1 MSFAARARL
10 VNPRLGTYFSIF
22 AALFVALF
30 LLVLIFEQLSFEAG
44 PLRLLFFAMPLIV
57 YASIG
62 LSTAT
67 NETIDFFAAGRR
79 VPAGY
84 SGLVLAMSAL
94 GSTFV
99 VAGTGCFF
107 FAGFDALVLM
117 MGGLS
122 GFVAMA
128 ILLAPFY
135 RKFGAY
141 TVPSYLGRR
150 FDSTPLRIVAAM
162 VAAVPILLVLAAE
175 LRLGSSIAGRL
186 TGAAPV
192 HTLPVLIAVLT
203 IALAP
208 GGKRSFTWTAT
219 AQSIAVLMA
228 LMIGATSVSYL
239 VTGLPVPQLAHGPLV
254 RGLVR
259 SEIPQ
264 GLQVISVWPMAFELP
279 REGFQTITKPY
290 TQPFG
295 SVGMLA
301 FILGTLTIACG
312 TAAAP
317 WLLPRVA
324 ATPGVY
330 EARKSLGWAT
340 VFFGITMLTLSS
352 IAVFMRDFSLDA
364 VTSDRIGPLPQWLF
378 DAARSGFVNF
388 DAQASRV
395 SFDALQFDR
404 DAVLFALP
412 LATQLPLAFTYLMLA
427 GGLAAAMISAGAT
440 VVSLAAILGEDVARG
455 MTWEPSSKEN
465 RIWIVRGF
473 IFVAAL
479 CGGAMTVLAPA
490 DPLRLVL
497 WALSLTAASLFPI
510 LILSIWWKR
519 VTGAGTLLGLIA
531 GFSVAALAIFAG
543 EAGVIPVPGALA
555 GGLGLPVSVL
565 VAMIVSLVRPE
576 ANRHA
581 LEVVR
586 DVRVPGGQII
596 YDREMQRL
604 QLKRTSRQS

>member
-22 AALFVALF
+22 AALFAALF
-30 LLVLIFEQLSFEAG
+30 LLVLIFEQLNIGAG
-44 PLRLLFFAMPLIV
+44 PLRLLFFVAPLIA
-57 YASIG
+57 YACIG
-62 LSTAT
+62 LSTTT

-79 VPAGY
+79 VPASY
-84 SGLVLAMSAL
+84 TGLVLAVSAL
-94 GSTFV
+94 GATFV

-107 FAGFDALVLM
+107 FAGFDAIVLM

-128 ILLAPFY
+128 MLLAPFY

-141 TVPSYLGRR
+141 TVPSFIGRR
-150 FDSTPLRIVAAM
+150 FENTALRIAAAM
-162 VAAVPILLVLAAE
+162 VAAVPILLVLSAE
-175 LRLGSSIAGRL
+175 LSLASSIGGRL
-186 TGAAPV
+186 TGVAPNV
-192 HTLPVLIAVLT
+192 IVPVLVGLLT
-203 IALAP
+203 VVLAP

-219 AQSIAVLMA
+219 VQSIAVLMA
-228 LMIGATSVSYL
+228 MMICVTSVSYL
-239 VTGLPVPQLAHGPLV
+239 VTSLPVPQLAHGPLV

-264 GLQVISVWPMAFELP
+264 GLQVINTWPMAFDLP
-279 REGFQTITKPY
+279 REGFQIISKPY

-295 SVGMLA
+295 SVGMLG

-324 ATPGVY
+324 ATPSVY

-340 VFFGITMLTLSS
+340 VFFGFTMLTLSS
-352 IAVFMRDFSLDA
+352 IAVFMRDFALDA
-364 VTSDRIGPLPQWLF
+364 VISDRIGPLPQWLAE
-378 DAARSGFVNF
+378 AARFNF
-388 DAQASRV
+388 L
-395 SFDALQFDR
+395 SFDSNAARLSYSDLQFDR

-412 LATQLPLAFTYLMLA
+412 LAAQLPLAFTYLMLA
-427 GGLAAAMISAGAT
+427 GGLAAALVAAGAT
-440 VVSLAAILGEDVARG
+440 VVSLAAILGEDVVQG

-465 RIWIVRGF
+465 RIWLVRGF
-473 IFVAAL
+473 VFIAAT
-479 CGGAMTVLAPA
+479 CGGAMTVLAPT
-490 DPLRLVL
+490 DPLKLVL
-497 WALSLTAASLFPI
+497 WALGLTTASLFPI

-519 VTGAGTLLGLIA
+519 VTSAGALFGLIS
-531 GFSVAALAIFAG
+531 GFVTAALAIFAG

-555 GGLGLPVSVL
+555 ASFGLPICTL
-565 VAMIVSLVRPE
+565 VAIAISLARPE
-576 ANRHA
+576 ASRHA

-586 DVRVPGGQII
+586 DIRVPGGEII

-604 QLKRTSRQS
+604 QLKRTSRQA